1 MVDTVIRDYQ
11 PEDRDAVRA
20 IAFDTGLMGSTIR
33 PQYRDFPSFADMF
46 TSYYTDVEP
55 QHSVVA
61 EVRGKVVG
69 YILSCVDSRKA
80 WSPARVAL
88 RHMIT
93 RGICFRPGTA
103 GFWFRGVFDAVADL
117 GKPGR
122 PKFDLA
128 RYPSHTHNNLL
139 PEGRGASIGTEFFFR
154 VFDKLKLAGSPGMH
168 GEALAENHAMLDFA
182 TERLGYRLIGE
193 PYPVPGLRL
202 PDGKRV
208 YLRLAVRDLTDWVP
222 FAWKQQ
228 RRAKSVSKPVSG

>member
-1 MVDTVIRDYQ
+1 MVEALIRDYQ
-11 PEDRDAVRA
+11 PGDREAVRT
-20 IAFDTGLMGSTIR
+20 IAYETGLMGSSIR
-33 PQYRDFPSFADMF
+33 AQYRDFHSFADMF

-61 EVRGKVVG
+61 ELGGKVVG
-69 YILSCVDSRKA
+69 YILSSADSRKA
-80 WSPARVAL
+80 WSPGRVAL

-103 GFWFRGVFDAVADL
+103 AFWFRGMIDTIADL
-117 GKPGR
+117 GKGGR

-168 GEALAENHAMLDFA
+168 GEALAENHAMVAFA
-182 TERLGYRLIGE
+182 TERLGYKLVGE
-193 PYPVPGLRL
+193 PYPIPGLRL
-202 PDGKRV
+202 RDGKRV
-208 YLRLAVRDLTDWVP
+208 YLRLALRDLSDWVP
-222 FAWKQQ
+222 GAWMEQ
-228 RRAKSVSKPVSG
+228 RRLRATGQKAS